1 MNTERDRRKGYLI
14 TLLGVF
20 WLSPD
25 ALVLRLI
32 NTDAISIIAFRG
44 GLAVITLTL
53 ILLWRD
59 RGSALTKFIAGGW
72 PMIIIGVT
80 LSLIHISEP
89 TRPY

>member
-44 GLAVITLTL
+44 GLAVITL
-53 ILLWRD
+53 
-59 RGSALTKFIAGGW
+59 
-72 PMIIIGVT
+72 
-80 LSLIHISEP
+80 SLIHI
-89 TRPY
+89 